1 MARKNLRIGLVG
13 VGAAAQINHI
23 PAIKRTEG
31 LELAALCDRDPEKV
45 ARVAQK
51 FQIPRSYT
59 RLEELLSDDEIQ
71 AVDICTPNFL
81 HAPMAMSA
89 LEAGKDV
96 LCERPLA
103 RSAEEAA
110 AAEA

>member
-1 MARKNLRIGLVG
+1 MARKMLRIGLVG

-23 PAIKRTEG
+23 PALKKIED
-31 LELAALCDRDPEKV
+31 LELVALCDRDPEKV

-59 RLEELLSDDEIQ
+59 RLEELLSDEAVQ
-71 AVDICTPNFL
+71 AIDICTPNYL

-89 LEAGKDV
+89 LEAGSM
-96 LCERPLA
+96 CCANGRW
-103 RSAEEAA
+103 RAA
-110 AAEA
+110 ARKPRPW